1 MKEVRLTLPRAIALA
16 NLKRAERGQNVITMN
31 SLAAEIGVAT
41 STLYRYLRSRWE
53 ILFFVLVFILL
64 CFQVFSFYFDVQS
77 LSNPRGVTAFFVG
90 FESFVA
96 TRLSYISLPLIIFP
110 LAYLFCRSKRP
121 AWERPYLDFLGV
133 FVIFRLLIQLIG
145 LNVLVFDS
153 VTSRFLLIS
162 QVLFFLPYS
171 LLIWGWVYWRLD
183 TFARAGNR
191 PLFRLDCEGIAPPR
205 PIDYFVASFSSVFS
219 ATINAIKGNSA
230 RARIL
235 ILFHGFMIYDVMGI
249 TLSRAVALIQSK

>member
-1 MKEVRLTLPRAIALA
+1 METP
-16 NLKRAERGQNVITMN
+16 
-31 SLAAEIGVAT
+31 SF
-41 STLYRYLRSRWE
+41 LYRIFRNRWE

-64 CFQVFSFYFDVQS
+64 GFQVFSFYSDLQS
-77 LSNPRGVTAFFVG
+77 LSSLHKATAFFVG
-90 FESFVA
+90 FESFVV
-96 TRLSYISLPLIIFP
+96 TRLTYISLPLILVP

-121 AWERPYLDFLGV
+121 AWARLYLDFLGV
-133 FVIFRLLIQLIG
+133 YVIIRLAIQLIG
-145 LNVLVFDS
+145 LNILVFDT

-183 TFARAGNR
+183 TIARARKR
-191 PLFRLDCEGIAPPR
+191 PLFRLDCEGTASPR

-249 TLSRAVALIQSK
+249 TLSRAVALIQNK